1 MKYKKYY
8 VGLDIGTTK
17 IVAMVGARNEY
28 GKIQILGYGQAKSEG
43 INKGVVNN
51 IAQTSQSI
59 MDAIQDAKEKTGL
72 EIENVVA
79 GIAGQNIISRSH
91 SDYIIREDPDKLIDF
106 EDLERLKE
114 RVDSIPL
121 SPGQEIIHALPQ
133 DYKVDNN
140 LDVKEPIGM
149 MGSRLDATF
158 HLVIG
163 QVNAIRAISR
173 CVVMAHLK
181 PVGLTLEPIASASA
195 VLSDEEKDAGVVLV
209 DIGGGTT
216 DVAIFKDGIIRHTAV
231 VPLGGNIIT
240 EDIKEGCGILARQAE
255 MLKVQYGS
263 AWPGENRDNE
273 IVSIPGIRGKEPREI
288 SLKNLSKI
296 IHARVSEIINLVFN
310 VIKSYGHEEP
320 KKKLI
325 SGIVLTGGG
334 SQLKHIVQLVEY
346 ITGMDTRIGYPDE
359 HLASNSDNR
368 LTSPIYAT
376 AIGLVMSAIENEA
389 EEQFK
394 KRLEELKF
402 QEVEAA
408 KNTETTLFQE
418 KPIDPVA
425 QNITIVDDTVTTTVT
440 TTKEE
445 LQPIGDYEDEK
456 PKTSENFWARFNK
469 FISKYIGET
478 DDE

>member
-1 MKYKKYY
+1 MKYKNYY
-8 VGLDIGTTK
+8 IGLDIGTTK
-17 IVAMVGARNEY
+17 IVAMVGVKNEY

-43 INKGVVNN
+43 INKGVVTN
-51 IAQTSQSI
+51 IAQTSRSI
-59 MDAIQDAKEKTGL
+59 MDAVQDAKEKTGL

-79 GIAGQNIISRSH
+79 GIAGQNIISSSH
-91 SDYIIREDPDKLIDF
+91 SDYLLREDPNKLIDF

-114 RVDSIPL
+114 RVNSISL

-140 LDVKEPIGM
+140 DVKEPIGM
-149 MGSRLDATF
+149 MGSRLDAAF

-163 QVNAIRAISR
+163 QGSAIGAISR
-173 CVVMAHLK
+173 SVMMAHLK
-181 PVGLTLEPIASASA
+181 PKALTLEPIASASA
-195 VLSDEEKDAGVVLV
+195 VLSDEEKEAGVVLV

-231 VPLGGNIIT
+231 VPLGGNVIT

-389 EEQFK
+389 QEQFK
-394 KRLEELKF
+394 KRLEELKA
-402 QEVEAA
+402 QEVGIP
-408 KNTETTLFQE
+408 KNTENTLSQE
-418 KPIDPVA
+418 KTIAPVD
-425 QNITIVDDTVTTTVT
+425 QNITIVDPITTTDQ
-440 TTKEE
+440 EE
-445 LQPIGDYEDEK
+445 LQPIDDNEEG
-456 PKTSENFWARFNK
+456 KTKASENFLAKLNK
-469 FISKYIGET
+469 FLSKYIGET

>member
-106 EDLERLKE
+106 EDLERLKN

-359 HLASNSDNR
+359 H
-368 LTSPIYAT
+368 
-376 AIGLVMSAIENEA
+376 
-389 EEQFK
+389 
-394 KRLEELKF
+394 
-402 QEVEAA
+402 
-408 KNTETTLFQE
+408 
-418 KPIDPVA
+418 
-425 QNITIVDDTVTTTVT
+425 
-440 TTKEE
+440 
-445 LQPIGDYEDEK
+445 
-456 PKTSENFWARFNK
+456 
-469 FISKYIGET
+469 
-478 DDE
+478 

>member
-1 MKYKKYY
+1 MKYKNYY
-8 VGLDIGTTK
+8 IGLDIGTTK
-17 IVAMVGARNEY
+17 IVAMVGVKNEY

-43 INKGVVNN
+43 INKGVVTN
-51 IAQTSQSI
+51 IAQTSRSI
-59 MDAIQDAKEKTGL
+59 MDAVQDAKEKTGL

-79 GIAGQNIISRSH
+79 GIAGQNIISSSH
-91 SDYIIREDPDKLIDF
+91 SDYLLREDPNKLIDF

-114 RVDSIPL
+114 RVNSISL

-140 LDVKEPIGM
+140 DVKEPIGM

-425 QNITIVDDTVTTTVT
+425 QNIKIVDDTVT

-445 LQPIGDYEDEK
+445 LQPIGDDEGEK
-456 PKTSENFWARFNK
+456 PKTSENFLAK
-469 FISKYIGET
+469 FTKFVSKYIGET

>member
-17 IVAMVGARNEY
+17 IVAMVGTKNEY

-51 IAQTSQSI
+51 IAQATQSI

-72 EIENVVA
+72 DIENVVA
-79 GIAGQNIISRSH
+79 GIAGQNIMSRSH
-91 SDYIIREDPDKLIDF
+91 SDYITRNDPEKLIDF

-114 RVDSIPL
+114 QVFSIAL
-121 SPGQEIIHALPQ
+121 APGQKIIHALPQ
-133 DYKVDNN
+133 DYKVDNAG
-140 LDVKEPIGM
+140 DIKEPIGM
-149 MGSRLDATF
+149 MGTRLDATF

-163 QVNAIRAISR
+163 QINAIKGISR
-173 CVVMAHLK
+173 CIEMANLK
-181 PVGLTLEPIASASA
+181 PIGLTLEPIASADA
-195 VLSDEEKDAGVVLV
+195 VLSEEEKDAGVVLV

-231 VPLGGNIIT
+231 VPLGGNVIT
-240 EDIKEGCGILARQAE
+240 DDIKEGCGILARQAE

-273 IVSIPGIRGKEPREI
+273 IVSIPGIKGKEPKEI
-288 SLKNLSKI
+288 TLKNLSKI

-320 KKKLI
+320 KKKLFA
-325 SGIVLTGGG
+325 GIVLTGGG
-334 SQLKHIVQLVEY
+334 SQLQHISQLVEY
-346 ITGMDTRIGYPDE
+346 ITGMSTRIGLPDE
-359 HLASNSDNR
+359 HLAGNSDPK

-394 KRLEELKF
+394 KRLEEIKE
-402 QEVEAA
+402 QENKVIEITEQVPVETI
-408 KNTETTLFQE
+408 KQ
-418 KPIDPVA
+418 P
-425 QNITIVDDTVTTTVT
+425 ITIIDETSLPTQKKVEDDEDED
-440 TTKEE
+440 EE
-445 LQPIGDYEDEK
+445 DYDKPKNSKNFWDKWRVRIGDFLNSDTEE
-456 PKTSENFWARFNK
+456 A
-469 FISKYIGET
+469 
-478 DDE
+478 